1 MGSRLSIVIGLV
13 AGVVVAAVA
22 LTAVVLVAPDPG
34 AAASPPIPTTSPEP
48 SGPFASPSPSAPV
61 ASPSADLASASPSG
75 EPSGETTFHIGQP
88 APSLAIP
95 QVGGGTIDLA
105 TLRGKAVWV
114 NFMQTT
120 CPPCI
125 DEFPLMNGFAARYAE
140 QGLVIIAVD
149 IREDEGT
156 VAAFAQSLETIFPVG
171 LDTDGAAQRT
181 WGAYGLPV
189 HFWVDREGI
198 VRDGALGGI
207 GPDIM
212 AEGVAA
218 ILPGVVVTP

>member
-1 MGSRLSIVIGLV
+1 MGPRLSAV
-13 AGVVVAAVA
+13 AGLLAG
-22 LTAVVLVAPDPG
+22 VLVALGVLVAFLFVGPDPT
-34 AAASPPIPTTSPEP
+34 ARVSPGPSPEP
-48 SGPFASPSPSAPV
+48 SASVDGDPSASV
-61 ASPSADLASASPSG
+61 DASPSG
-75 EPSGETTFHIGQP
+75 PAASDSPGPSGDETTFHIGKP
-88 APSLAIP
+88 APALAVP

-120 CPPCI
+120 CEPCI

-140 QGLVIIAVD
+140 DGLVIIAVD

-156 VAAFAQSLETIFPVG
+156 VAAFAQSLEAVFPVG
-171 LDTDGAAQRT
+171 LDADGAAQQA

-189 HFWVDREGI
+189 HFWIDREGI

-207 GPDIM
+207 GADIM
-212 AEGVAA
+212 AEGVRR
-218 ILPGVVVTP
+218 ILPGVVVTPG